1 MKKGFTVLIVILA
14 AFANMVNVSGQGF
27 ERIRSEKIAF
37 FTRRLSLTSEE
48 AEKFWPV
55 YNDFSNR
62 KQKLNQDMNSLVKYA
77 SQNYSN
83 LSVEELEEA
92 GDKIIDFQTSEAA
105 LAKEYHEKFKKVLPP
120 EKVILLYA
128 TEVQFNSFLLNQLQE
143 RRQQQAPLRRIP

>member
-1 MKKGFTVLIVILA
+1 MKKGFTLLIIILA
-14 AFANMVNVSGQGF
+14 AFTDVANVSGQGF

-62 KQKLNQDMNSLVKYA
+62 KQKLNQDKNSLVKYA